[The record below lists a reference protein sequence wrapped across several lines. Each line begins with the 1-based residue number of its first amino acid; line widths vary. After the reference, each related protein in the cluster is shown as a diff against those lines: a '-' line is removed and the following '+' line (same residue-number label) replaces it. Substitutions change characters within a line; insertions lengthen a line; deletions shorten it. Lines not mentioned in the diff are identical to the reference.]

1 MLAAMTSHA
10 DLGSLIS
17 SLYSSRVASSLEGP
31 PEPTRAAAEQS
42 VAQAHTVVVTDA
54 ASSAFTDALG
64 IGFLAAAGCALTA
77 AVVVRWKLPCERV
90 PARARQTQPRLAFEE
105 V

>member
-17 SLYSSRVASSLEGP
+17 SLYSSRVASSLEGL
-31 PEPTRAAAEQS
+31 PEATRAAAEQS
-42 VAQAHTVVVTDA
+42 MAQAHAVGVTDA

-64 IGFLAAAGCALTA
+64 IGFLAAEGCALTA
-77 AVVVRWKLPCERV
+77 AVIVRWKLPRERV
-90 PARARQTQPRLAFEE
+90 PARAPQTRPRPAFEE